1 MHEFKEAI
9 IIESP
14 IDQVWDVLTDIGSIA
29 EWNPGVVASELTS
42 EGAITKGS
50 SRHCDL
56 SGKKYLKEEVV
67 NFNPPHSITFSIKES
82 NLPFEQAHIRFTL
95 FHNSGLTKVT
105 VSPLY
110 ELKYG
115 FLGDLLNALFVRRTY
130 QKGMKAL
137 LNGLKDYVETGST
150 VVME

>member
-50 SRHCDL
+50 SRHCDR
-56 SGKKYLKEEVV
+56 SGKKYLKED
-67 NFNPPHSITFSIKES
+67 FK
-82 NLPFEQAHIRFTL
+82 Q
-95 FHNSGLTKVT
+95 
-105 VSPLY
+105 
-110 ELKYG
+110 
-115 FLGDLLNALFVRRTY
+115 
-130 QKGMKAL
+130 
-137 LNGLKDYVETGST
+137 
-150 VVME
+150 

>member
-14 IDQVWDVLTDIGSIA
+14 LDQVWEVLADIGTIA
-29 EWNPGVVASELTS
+29 TWNPAVVASKLTS
-42 EGAITKGS
+42 EGAVSKGAT
-50 SRHCDL
+50 RHCDL

-115 FLGDLLNALFVRRTY
+115 FLGDLLNSLFVRRIY

-137 LNGLKDYVETGST
+137 LHGLKDHVETGSK
-150 VVME
+150 VIME